1 MKKAL
6 TLVLAAAMLAALML
20 CLSGCGSTKADAD
33 VDVTG
38 TYVHD
43 FPSSI
48 SDRERVQVTLS
59 ADGKAELSM
68 PENSLA
74 FVFNGTYTADGTTVS
89 LKGMKEDEPRA
100 GEGYPG
106 FEWSLS
112 WINATGDGQ
121 IVVDKATGTYDII
134 ELPESERRE
143 LVVASMEP
151 SGEMPEDAVPAN

>member
-20 CLSGCGSTKADAD
+20 GLSGCGSSKEA

-38 TYVHD
+38 VYVHE

-48 SDRERVQVTLS
+48 SGTEKVQVALN
-59 ADGKAELSM
+59 ADGRAELSM
-68 PENSLA
+68 PDNSLP
-74 FVFNGTYTADGTTVS
+74 FVFNGAYTNDGTTVS
-89 LKGMKEDEPRA
+89 LKGMKEDEPLA

-143 LVVASMEP
+143 SVVASMEP
-151 SGEMPEDAVPAN
+151 SDEMPEDAAPAN